1 VARELEGRS
10 ALVAGANQGLGREIA
25 RAYAAAGANVVLCAR
40 DARLLGEAR
49 AEVAAAGAAGQK
61 VLARPCDVSRP
72 GEVDALVAHAVAE
85 CPDLDVVVNCAGVYG
100 PKGLV
105 EENDWAEWARTI
117 EINLNG
123 AVLLSRAVLPHLRR
137 RGYGKI
143 VHLSGGGAT
152 APLPRLSAYAASKA
166 ALVRFVETLAHEL
179 AGTRI
184 DVNAIAPGP
193 LNTRMLEEVLAAG
206 PEKVGEA
213 FYRKAL
219 EQKEK
224 GGVPLERGAALAVFL
239 ATRASDGITGRLL
252 SAVWDAWQDLPAR
265 RDELA
270 RSDVYTLRRIVPG
283 DRGKDWGGPP

>member
-1 VARELEGRS
+1 MARELEGRS

-25 RAYAAAGANVVLCAR
+25 RAFAKEGASLVLCAR
-40 DARLLGEAR
+40 DPRLLEEAR
-49 AEVAAAGAAGQK
+49 AEVAALAGPGQK
-61 VLARPCDVSRP
+61 VIAQPCDVSRP
-72 GEVDALVAHAVAE
+72 AEVEALFVGALGE
-85 CPDLDVVVNCAGVYG
+85 CPGLDVVVNCAGVYG
-100 PKGLV
+100 PKGRV

-123 AVLLSRAVLPHLRR
+123 AVLLCRAALPHLRR

-143 VHLSGGGAT
+143 VQLSGGGAT

-166 ALVRFVETLAHEL
+166 ALVRFVETLALEL
-179 AGTRI
+179 EGTGI

-193 LNTRMLEEVLAAG
+193 LNTRMLDEVIAAG

-213 FYRKAL
+213 FHRKAL
-219 EQKEK
+219 EQRAK
-224 GGVPLERGAALAVFL
+224 GGAPLERGAALAVFL
-239 ATRASDGITGRLL
+239 ASRRSDGITGRLV
-252 SAVWDAWQDLPAR
+252 SAIWDPWPDLPAR
-265 RDELA
+265 REELA